1 MKYTETAQAILKAV
15 GGEANVIS
23 ATHCVTRLRLVLKN
37 EQAVSDEAVK
47 SIPNVI
53 GVMRKNG
60 QYQVILGNDVA
71 NYYQAFTKLGHFGGE
86 QEASPDKKGN
96 IFATIIEYIAGS
108 MTPLIPAMLGGG
120 MLKVLVIILPM
131 LGLVPADSQT
141 IAFLSIFGDAPYYF
155 MPIFL
160 GFSAAKKLNVTPILA
175 MSVAGILLHPNF
187 VQLVSEGNPMALFGA
202 PVTPANYGSSV
213 IPILIMVWLM
223 KYIETAV
230 NKVVPAVTKS
240 FLQPTIVLL
249 LSGFVA
255 LVLVGPL
262 GVIVGK
268 GLSDLVQQMYGTA
281 GWLTLAILGAIMP
294 FIVMTGMHWA
304 FAPIF
309 LAASVATPDVLILPA
324 MLGANLAQGSASM
337 AVALKSKNPNTKQV
351 AFAAGFSALL
361 AGITEPA
368 LYGVTLKYKKPLY
381 AAMIGGGVAGLFAGI
396 VGLRAYLFAVPSLI
410 ALPQFINA
418 DQPANFTN
426 ALIAAALSIVIS
438 FIIAYILGIDEETQN
453 TDLKNVPTG
462 ASTTKKIASPL
473 TGNILS
479 LDKVN
484 DETFAKKMLGE
495 GIAIIPSNGNVVA
508 PVTGIISSVFPT
520 KHAIGLISQDG
531 VEVLIHVGLETVNL
545 KGEGFTSFVKEG
557 DVVQK
562 GDLLLEVD
570 FESLSEKGYDIT
582 TPVIVTNT
590 QNFLDVLPMTDKAE
604 VESGQDILA
613 IL

>member
-1 MKYTETAQAILKAV
+1 MKYKDTAKAILKAV
-15 GGEANVIS
+15 GGEANVAS
-23 ATHCVTRLRLVLKN
+23 ATHCVTRLRLVLKD
-37 EQAVSDEAVK
+37 EELVSDAVVK
-47 SIPNVI
+47 NIPNVM

-71 NYYQAFTKLGHFGGE
+71 NYYQAFVKLGNFGGE
-86 QEASPDKKGN
+86 QPVSTEKKGSVFGN
-96 IFATIIEYIAGS
+96 IIEYIAGS

-131 LGLVPADSQT
+131 LGLLSADSQT
-141 IAFLSIFGDAPYYF
+141 ISFLSIFGDAPYYF

-160 GFSAAKKLNVTPILA
+160 AFSASKKLNVTPILA

-187 VQLVSEGNPMALFGA
+187 VQMVADANPMALFGA

-249 LSGFVA
+249 ISGFIA
-255 LVLVGPL
+255 LVVVGPI
-262 GVIVGK
+262 GVIVGE
-268 GLSDLVQQMYGTA
+268 GLSTLIQQMYGTA

-324 MLGANLAQGSASM
+324 MLGANLAQGAASM

-368 LYGVTLKYKKPLY
+368 LYGVTLKYKKPIY

-396 VGLRAYLFAVPSLI
+396 VGIKSFLFAVPSLI

-426 ALIAAALSIVIS
+426 ALIATALSVVIT
-438 FIIAYILGIDEETQN
+438 FIIAYILGIDEEVQPS
-453 TDLKNVPTG
+453 DLENVPTG
-462 ASTTKKIASPL
+462 VSNKKKIASPL
-473 TGNILS
+473 KGTL
-479 LDKVN
+479 LPLEQVN
-484 DETFAKKMLGE
+484 DETFAGKLLGE
-495 GIAIIPSNGNVVA
+495 GIAIVPSNGKVVSPIDGVIA
-508 PVTGIISSVFPT
+508 SVFPS

-545 KGEGFTSFVKEG
+545 NGEGFTSFVKEG
-557 DVVQK
+557 DKVQK
-562 GDLLLEVD
+562 GDVLLEVD
-570 FESLSEKGYDIT
+570 IASLIDKGYDVT
-582 TPVIVTNT
+582 TPIIVTNT
-590 QNFLDVLPMTDKAE
+590 QNFLDVLPMNEKAT
-604 VESGQDILA
+604 VEAGEDILA